1 MAAAPTVFISYSW
14 HDESTKEWVHELG
27 TRLASDGANV
37 WLDQWLLRPGVPLPG
52 FMESAIR
59 ESDFVLIV
67 CTPDY
72 KAASDSRSG
81 GVGYEGDILT
91 GEILTGQESS
101 KFIPVLRMGTW
112 SESAPSWA
120 LGRWYIDL
128 RGSPHSEENYS
139 TLLRTLFGRFS
150 GSAQIAEKTS
160 PVSRLGLSK
169 PRRGHYVGN
178 YGTPRRIVAHF
189 LDHYV
194 LELSGY
200 GRGNGWIDRAIA
212 KEAWIALR
220 IALLAAD
227 EVLIPAVSYFQS
239 PLCRRLVNKHRA
251 IFDLGVIRLI
261 GDAHRWDEFRENRLR
276 EYSSESL
283 QYDIYS
289 NLNSYRGRLP
299 PLIGSDHNTT
309 LALHS
314 EWNNLVVPR
323 SFELLSPAPI
333 AGDRVRFVA
342 DPERLADRIPEL
354 MGNEAFVAEN
364 LYPRLFD
371 SPNPNVLGNLSGL
384 ICSLFFRVHTG
395 HFAAGYVDDLVYI
408 RRVIPDN
415 AGFTISYRS
424 ILRRLRFVEDLY
436 VEVCTCRP
444 LDLLGLQRDQRV
456 AIIVRPSSAAFDA

>member
-1 MAAAPTVFISYSW
+1 MAAPPTVFISYSW
-14 HDESTKEWVHELG
+14 NDEANKAWVRELG
-27 TRLASDGANV
+27 ARLQSYGANV
-37 WLDQWLLRPGVPLPG
+37 WLDQWLMRPGALLPG

-67 CTPDY
+67 CTPEY

-81 GVGYEGDILT
+81 AVGYEGDIVT

-128 RGSPHSEENYS
+128 RGSPYSEENYD
-139 TLLRTLFGRFS
+139 TLLKALFGRFS
-150 GSAQIAEKTS
+150 GSAPVAEKIS
-160 PVSRLGLSK
+160 PASRAGLSK
-169 PRRGHYVGN
+169 VGGSRYAAN
-178 YGTPRRIVAHF
+178 YGAPRRIVAHF

-200 GRGNGWIDRAIA
+200 GRGNRWIDRAIA

-220 IALLAAD
+220 IAILAAE

-239 PLCRRLVNKHRA
+239 PLCRRLVNRHRSV
-251 IFDLGVIRLI
+251 FDLGVIRLI
-261 GDAHRWDEFRENRLR
+261 GDAYRWDEFRENRLR

-289 NLNSYRGRLP
+289 NLDAYRGRLP
-299 PLIGSDHNTT
+299 PLIGSDRNTT
-309 LALHS
+309 LAIHG
-314 EWNNLVVPR
+314 EWSNLVVPR
-323 SFELLSPAPI
+323 SVELLSPARI
-333 AGDRVRFVA
+333 AGGRVHFVA
-342 DPERLADRIPEL
+342 DPERLTDRMPEV

-364 LYPRLFD
+364 VYPRLFD
-371 SPNPNVLGNLSGL
+371 SPNPSILGHLSGL
-384 ICSLFFRVHTG
+384 ICSLFFHVHTVD
-395 HFAAGYVDDLVYI
+395 FPAGYVDDLAYI

-415 AGFTISYRS
+415 ARFTISYRS
-424 ILRRLRFVEDLY
+424 TLRRLRFIEDLY

-444 LDLLGLQRDQRV
+444 LDLLGLQLDPRV
-456 AIIVRPSSAAFDA
+456 TQIINPSSEAPDT